1 MGFGDSKEFASA
13 TGNVKTQGMCQGN
26 GAAPAGWTVDSI
38 AMNRAHKHK
47 GHGVHLLC
55 PITKKS
61 MHLTGTLFVDDTDL
75 EHLDLNK
82 MESTAKA
89 HLALQKSI
97 INWGN
102 LLLATG
108 GALKPAK

>member
-1 MGFGDSKEFASA
+1 M
-13 TGNVKTQGMCQGN
+13 N
-26 GAAPAGWTVDSI
+26 SI
-38 AMNRAHKHK
+38 AMIRAHKCK

-61 MHLTGTLFVDDTDL
+61 MHLAGMLFVDDTDV

-82 MESTAKA
+82 TESTANS
-89 HLALQKSI
+89 HSALQKSI

-108 GALKPAK
+108 SALKPAKCFYHIISFA